1 MNKKL
6 FISLLFLLQSM
17 MLVAQNYVYSV
28 TTGTAWSREIYPKIE
43 RETKTAMKD
52 GQLLEGAPNFSRVF
66 NQIIYA
72 NNRTNT
78 YNDSIFAD
86 LPHQEWIDMF
96 KRRAVKFSQFYA
108 DNNQVLSQ
116 IEDYFSHSD
125 VPEAAYDS
133 LYFWTQNMYHRNI
146 NDIFLYEKLM
156 GILMPHYESQQ
167 DLEHLIFCY
176 MCTGLY
182 NYQCA
187 RMGDKEAS
195 LRSEL
200 YYHKVMNLS
209 KYFAGFTEPLN
220 RYYFISAYV
229 NLAVLHTQAGNISLS
244 ESVELTKHVA
254 KIYSTPEVKEIFAQ
268 DSLLNE
274 FAEWSLD
281 LFRLRGISTYI
292 SHGLNNPWLRN
303 ELYAEYVEF
312 KKKFNYDFEHL
323 KNRYYAKLQYED
335 CLIEAFMGN
344 ISWDEAYKQMENMLQ
359 TDPEMLMTGNQ
370 PPAMKINYL
379 NNLTETSIAIIEHS
393 SMPREKKAEV
403 VKMSLRGMLN
413 IISRYEHSRY
423 PFEKGF
429 ILENITR
436 KAEILQ
442 YLNREERIDLLFRL
456 IVLEQPTTYVH
467 VSMVAALAK
476 ELASE
481 LIDKKP
487 EFFLSMPNIT
497 STKDVTQYKDSL
509 INFIEQAAIYHD
521 LGKISMPT
529 VVNNCTRRL
538 TDHEFDV
545 LALHPEK
552 SRPYFAIDPSLRH
565 YQDVALGHHKWYD
578 GDGYPSTFKNR
589 QSPYFP
595 IICLVTICDCL
606 DAATENIG
614 RNYHKPK
621 PFEEVLSEFVKE
633 SGTRYH
639 PEIISFILENKNLQN
654 RMKQIVDVGR
664 YDHYYKMYNVYMKS
678 K

>member
-1 MNKKL
+1 
-6 FISLLFLLQSM
+6 M
-17 MLVAQNYVYSV
+17 MAQRYCYSG
-28 TTGTAWSREIYPKIE
+28 TTGTSWSREAYPRYE
-43 RETKTAMKD
+43 RQVREAMKN
-52 GQLLEGAPNFSRVF
+52 GQLIDGVPNFSKIF
-66 NQIIYA
+66 NDIIY
-72 NNRTNT
+72 NYNHSNY
-78 YNDSIFAD
+78 YNDSIFAP
-86 LPHQEWIDMF
+86 LPHEEWINMF
-96 KRRAVKFSQFYA
+96 KRRAVKFSQFY
-108 DNNQVLSQ
+108 
-116 IEDYFSHSD
+116 IEDNQSIGQLESYFKGD
-125 VPEAAYDS
+125 NIPDAAYDS
-133 LYFWTQNMYHRNI
+133 LFFWTQNMYHRNI

-281 LFRLRGISTYI
+281 LFRLRGITTYI

-303 ELYAEYVEF
+303 ELYDEYVKF
-312 KKKFNYDFEHL
+312 KEKFNYDFDHL
-323 KNRYYAKLQYED
+323 KNRYYAKLQYDD
-335 CLIEAFMGN
+335 CLIEAFMGH
-344 ISWDEAYKQMENMLQ
+344 ITWDDAYKKIEALLHS
-359 TDPEMLMTGNQ
+359 DPELKMTGNQ
-370 PPAMKINYL
+370 PPALKINYL
-379 NNLTETSIAIIEHS
+379 NNLTETSITVIERT
-393 SMPREKKAEV
+393 SMPRERKAEV
-403 VKMSLRGMLN
+403 VKGSVRGMLS

-442 YLNREERIDLLFRL
+442 YLNKDERVDLLFRL

-467 VSMVAALAK
+467 VSMVAALAR

-487 EFFLSMPNIT
+487 EFFLSLPNI
-497 STKDVTQYKDSL
+497 SSPKMVTEYKDSL
-509 INFIEQAAIYHD
+509 ISYIEQAAIYHD

-552 SRPYFAIDPSLRH
+552 SRPYFAIDPSLRY

-578 GDGYPSTFKNR
+578 GDGYPSNFKNR

-595 IICLVTICDCL
+595 VICLVTICDCL

-621 PFEEVLSEFVKE
+621 PFETVLGEFVQE
-633 SGTRYH
+633 SGSRYH
-639 PEIISFILENKNLQN
+639 PEIIQFILANPGLQE
-654 RMKQIVDVGR
+654 KLKLIVDVGR
-664 YDHYYKMYNVYMKS
+664 YDHYYKMYTSYIS
-678 K
+678 ER